1 MTKAPAADAYR
12 HRRILNAELAQ
23 VLYILAGL
31 GLGLTV
37 PRIRRGPDLPAQQV
51 IGILTT
57 IGLGVL
63 GLVAVIFSLGIL
75 VVRWAASN
83 YSPRL
88 TEFRD
93 TPILRQTF
101 AFALGV
107 TVFCISAAFTIG
119 PHLRVS
125 MAVLIT
131 AIVLL
136 VLMAGL
142 LRTLQV
148 TVATSIQLSPVLSSI
163 AARGRDLLDSAYP
176 DDAGTTASPAAPL
189 PVPCTTVTWA
199 NPTTVL
205 QRIQVDRLVGAAQ
218 AANAV
223 IVLRAAPGITL
234 QCGVPVADIH
244 GQLPASVVL
253 GGLVVGSERTF
264 EQDPLFAF
272 RLLTDIAL
280 RALRPN
286 DPATAVQALDY
297 LEDLLGRAAAA
308 PTEPR
313 RVTDD
318 DNALRLVI
326 ARPGWD
332 EFVRTS
338 LDDLITSAATTPSVL
353 LRIQKLLER
362 VQSRAQPDRHEVLT
376 PRLTRVNAYLATL
389 FPPPA

>member
-1 MTKAPAADAYR
+1 MSKAATAGAYR
-12 HRRILNAELAQ
+12 HRRILNAELA

-51 IGILTT
+51 IGVLTT

-63 GLVAVIFSLGIL
+63 GLVAVILSLGIL
-75 VVRWAASN
+75 VGRWAASN

-88 TEFRD
+88 TQFRD

-119 PHLRVS
+119 PRARVS

-163 AARGRDLLDSAYP
+163 AARGRNLLDAAYP

-189 PVPCTTVTWA
+189 PAPCTTVTWP

-205 QRIQVDRLVGAAQ
+205 QRIQVDRLVCAAQ

-286 DPATAVQALDY
+286 DPATTVQALDY
-297 LEDLLGRAAAA
+297 IEDLLGRAAAA

-313 RVTDD
+313 RVTDQHQV
-318 DNALRLVI
+318 LRLVI
-326 ARPGWD
+326 ARPSWE

-338 LDDLITSAATTPSVL
+338 LDDLIPAAATTPSVL
-353 LRIQKLLER
+353 IRLQLLLER
-362 VQSRAQPDRHEVLT
+362 VQHRAHPDHHEVLT
-376 PRLTRVNAYLATL
+376 ARLTRVNDHLTKLLPPLA
-389 FPPPA
+389 

>member
-1 MTKAPAADAYR
+1 MSKAATAGAYR
-12 HRRILNAELAQ
+12 HRRILNAELA

-51 IGILTT
+51 IGVLTT

-75 VVRWAASN
+75 VGRWAASN

-88 TEFRD
+88 TQFRD

-119 PHLRVS
+119 PRARVS

-163 AARGRDLLDSAYP
+163 AARGRNLLDAAYP

-189 PVPCTTVTWA
+189 PAPCTTVTWP

-205 QRIQVDRLVGAAQ
+205 QRIQVDRLVCAAQ

-234 QCGVPVADIH
+234 QCGCPW
-244 GQLPASVVL
+244 PTS
-253 GGLVVGSERTF
+253 
-264 EQDPLFAF
+264 
-272 RLLTDIAL
+272 TDSS
-280 RALRPN
+280 P
-286 DPATAVQALDY
+286 
-297 LEDLLGRAAAA
+297 
-308 PTEPR
+308 PR
-313 RVTDD
+313 
-318 DNALRLVI
+318 
-326 ARPGWD
+326 
-332 EFVRTS
+332 
-338 LDDLITSAATTPSVL
+338 
-353 LRIQKLLER
+353 
-362 VQSRAQPDRHEVLT
+362 
-376 PRLTRVNAYLATL
+376 
-389 FPPPA
+389 